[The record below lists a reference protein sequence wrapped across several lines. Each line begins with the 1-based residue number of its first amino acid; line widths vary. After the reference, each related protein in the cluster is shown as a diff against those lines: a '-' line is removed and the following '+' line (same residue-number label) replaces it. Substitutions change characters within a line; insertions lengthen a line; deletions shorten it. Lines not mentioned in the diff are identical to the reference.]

1 MYLRIRMAE
10 KKKFLE
16 NSAEYFHTLH
26 LVYYLMVSVPLIL
39 FCVIYLRF
47 MAEGGLTGNFSLDG
61 LHAFFTLGTVLS
73 GTLAYWAYRQRFRHY
88 DATEPFRQ
96 RLRFFHRAAWVK
108 YLWLGV
114 ANLLPVAGL
123 YLTREQFFVGL
134 YAVALIL
141 FSLNRP
147 TLRRVVNDLR
157 LSTAERERLTGNQDF
172 DPK

>member
-1 MYLRIRMAE
+1 MAE

-26 LVYYLMVSVPLIL
+26 LVFYLMVSVPLIL
-39 FCVIYLRF
+39 FCLIYLRY
-47 MAEGGLTGNFSLDG
+47 MGQGGLNSNFSLDG
-61 LHAFFTLGTVLS
+61 LHAFFTVGVVIAGTM
-73 GTLAYWAYRQRFRHY
+73 AYQAYRRRFRHY

-114 ANLLPVAGL
+114 ANFLPVLGL
-123 YLTREQFFVGL
+123 YLTGEQFFVGL

-147 TLRRVVNDLR
+147 TLRRVVDDLR
-157 LSTAERERLTGNQDF
+157 LSAGERERLAGNQDF
-172 DPK
+172 DLSDD